1 MGAYKNGRLMMW
13 MGPIFQANG
22 THLAVRMGMLKES
35 GETSYTN
42 GNYLVK
48 DAVKG
53 IDQQRKR
60 RPERRHVRPAVNGR
74 RPRSREKPSE
84 RSGLDGNL
92 RLFAAPFHSV
102 YSHSSVRRVGL
113 KSNSLADRSENG
125 GHGREYRGQSPV
137 YMPKQEGRCW
147 ALSLV
152 EGHSG
157 RLLCV
162 GGRMV
167 REETVKLFFLGSMD
181 QHSQGMVS
189 SCLSLR
195 LYTVV
200 SDGRS
205 GGSPLF
211 DVRCWIVW

>member
-1 MGAYKNGRLMMW
+1 
-13 MGPIFQANG
+13 
-22 THLAVRMGMLKES
+22 MGMLKES
-35 GETSYTN
+35 RETSYTN

-53 IDQQRKR
+53 IDQQTKR
-60 RPERRHVRPAVNGR
+60 RPERRHARPVVNGR

-84 RSGLDGNL
+84 RSGLDRNP
-92 RLFAAPFHSV
+92 RLFEAPFHSV

-125 GHGREYRGQSPV
+125 GTWAGIPRTVTGLYAQAGRALLGVIFSRRPFWTSMCRRSHGQ
-137 YMPKQEGRCW
+137 
-147 ALSLV
+147 
-152 EGHSG
+152 
-157 RLLCV
+157 
-162 GGRMV
+162 GGNG
-167 REETVKLFFLGSMD
+167 ETFFFLGSMD

-189 SCLSLR
+189 SCLSLH

-200 SDGRS
+200 PDGRS

>member
-1 MGAYKNGRLMMW
+1 
-13 MGPIFQANG
+13 
-22 THLAVRMGMLKES
+22 MLKES

-48 DAVKG
+48 GAVTG
-53 IDQQRKR
+53 IGQQTQR
-60 RPERRHVRPAVNGR
+60 RPERRHARPAVKGR

-84 RSGLDGNL
+84 RSGLDGNP
-92 RLFAAPFHSV
+92 RLFEAPFHSV
-102 YSHSSVRRVGL
+102 YSHSSVRRVGP
-113 KSNSLADRSENG
+113 KSNYLADRSENG

-137 YMPKQEGRCW
+137 YMPEQEGRCW

-152 EGHSG
+152 EGHSR

-167 REETVKLFFLGSMD
+167 REETVKLFFGSMD

-189 SCLSLR
+189 SCLSLH
-195 LYTVV
+195 LCTVV
-200 SDGRS
+200 PDGRS